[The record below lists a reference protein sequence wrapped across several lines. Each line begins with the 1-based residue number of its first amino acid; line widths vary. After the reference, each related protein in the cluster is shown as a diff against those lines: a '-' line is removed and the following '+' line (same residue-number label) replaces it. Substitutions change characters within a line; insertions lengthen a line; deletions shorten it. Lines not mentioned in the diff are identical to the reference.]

1 MVSRMLDLLML
12 ALSAGFFGLAILYVL
27 GCERL

>member
-1 MVSRMLDLLML
+1 MGSRMLDVVMI